1 MKWILL
7 KLLIFVGLFFAADWA
22 LGALVGHFYAQSKN
36 VNISDVNRGFLEDA
50 NDDILVFGA
59 SELSHALISTKI
71 EKETGLSTYNL
82 ACDACGIYYQYPLL
96 KTLLDKH
103 TPKAII
109 MSSGMMR
116 EEDFNYLSR
125 LYPFYHKNN
134 YVREMVDRLDP
145 REQFKLTLQGYI
157 YNSKIIRIL
166 DSKDDNLKGYV
177 PLPPELSKI
186 KDLEITTLRPGKNY
200 EIQGDTSTYFE
211 KFIQEA
217 QAKGVKVYICS
228 PPVLENVHP
237 EYHRRVVELVE
248 GSGASFI
255 DFSKDAEILGNPD
268 LFFDLT
274 HLNHDGAEVATEKVL
289 KVLKRDGIY

>member
-1 MKWILL
+1 M
-7 KLLIFVGLFFAADWA
+7 IFVGLFLAADQA
-22 LGALVGHFYAQSKN
+22 LGVLVGHFYAQSKN

-71 EKETGLSTYNL
+71 ETETGLSTYNL

-96 KTLLDKH
+96 QTLLDKH

-116 EEDFNYLSR
+116 EEDFSYWSR
-125 LYPFYHKNN
+125 LYPFYHKND
-134 YVREMVDRLDP
+134 YVREMIDRLDP
-145 REQFKLTLQGYI
+145 RERFKLTLQGYI

-166 DSKDDNLKGYV
+166 DSKDDNLQGYV
-177 PLPPELSKI
+177 PLSREDSKI
-186 KDLEITTLRPGKNY
+186 KDMEITSLRPGTNY
-200 EIQGDTSTYFE
+200 VIQEDTRTYFE
-211 KFIQEA
+211 KFVQAA

-228 PPVLENVHP
+228 PPALENVHP
-237 EYHRRVVELVE
+237 EYHRQIVEMVE
-248 GSGASFI
+248 SSGASFI
-255 DFSKDAEILGNPD
+255 DFSKDAEIIGNPD